1 MKNFMDNNW
10 LKGNM
15 LMNVKEGFLKGNAF
29 QNLYNPHKNYEPQQ
43 LIAKT
48 EQEKCL
54 YELSAIT
61 FAAHEINLYLDIHP
75 DDQSMFML
83 FKDYQKQVHRMM
95 EEYEEK
101 FGPICVGSEKMSQS
115 FNWVYNEWP
124 WEGQNV

>member
-1 MKNFMDNNW
+1 MNNYINDSW
-10 LKGNM
+10 IKENR
-15 LMNVKEGFLKGNAF
+15 LMNVKEGFLKGNGF
-29 QNLYNPHKNYEPQQ
+29 QNLYNPYKNYEIQQ
-43 LIAKT
+43 LVATT

-61 FAAHEINLYLDIHP
+61 FMMHELNLYLDLHP
-75 DDQSMFML
+75 EDQSMFML
-83 FKDYQKQVHRMM
+83 FKDYQKQAHRMM

-101 FGPICVGSEKMSQS
+101 YGPLLVNSDKMTQS